1 LKQDQKKRICILFG
15 GVSPEH
21 EVSLSTATS
30 ILNNIDRS
38 LFEIYPVGI
47 TKDGKWYLYTG
58 DVSLLA
64 DGRWETSGKTVPA
77 ILSPVRGDGLLV
89 FENDNV
95 TRIKI
100 DCVFPALH
108 GENGEDGSMQGLCSI
123 AGIPCVGAM
132 VAASAVSMDK
142 VLTKSVVQ
150 RLGIRQADYVVITR
164 HEASRGFDDIVG
176 RIESAFSYPVFV
188 KPSNTGSSVGISKAK
203 SSTELVEAIAG
214 ALRYSDKVLV
224 EEFFDGREIEVA
236 VLGNDTPQASVCGEI
251 KPGDEFY
258 TYEDK
263 YINGVATLHIPA
275 DLPEETSEKVR
286 QYACEI
292 YSAIGCAGLSRVDF
306 FVHKTTGEI
315 CFNEINTMPGF
326 TPISMYPKLWEYCG
340 IPYTELITRLIMLA
354 LDEK

>member
-1 LKQDQKKRICILFG
+1 MKHDHKKRICILFG

-38 LFEIYPVGI
+38 LFKVLPVGI

-58 DVSLLA
+58 DVSNLI
-64 DGRWETSGKTVPA
+64 DGTWETSDEIIPA
-77 ILSPVRGDGLLV
+77 ILSPVRGEGLLV
-89 FENDNV
+89 FGKDGVSRE
-95 TRIKI
+95 KI

-142 VLTKSVVQ
+142 VLTKAIVSQ
-150 RLGIRQADYVVITR
+150 LGIRQAEYEVVYR
-164 HEASRGFDDIVG
+164 YQAAQGFESIVD
-176 RIESAFSYPVFV
+176 RIESALSYPVFV
-188 KPSNTGSSVGISKAK
+188 KPSNTGSSVGIRKVK
-203 SSTELVEAIAG
+203 HSTELVDAIVE

-224 EEFFDGREIEVA
+224 EEFIDGREIEVA
-236 VLGNDTPQASVCGEI
+236 VLGNSMPEASVCGEI

-275 DLPEETSEKVR
+275 DLPDDTSEKVR
-286 QYACEI
+286 QYACKI

-315 CFNEINTMPGF
+315 CFNEINTLPGF

-340 IPYTELITRLIMLA
+340 IPYPELITRLISLA
-354 LDEK
+354 LEE